1 MRAAGIVAE
10 YNPFHAGHKYQI
22 EVLHRMGFDTIV
34 AAMSPSLVQRG
45 EAALF
50 PVDIRVRAALSS
62 GVDLIVCIPA
72 PFAVMSAEGFA
83 RAGVEIL
90 AALGSVEALAFGSE
104 AGNIEEIIKTKNSV
118 SGTKFE
124 NALIKHLSSGMEF
137 AKARALAAAE
147 NYPNA
152 KEILK
157 YPNNILGVE
166 YCRAISELNANLTP
180 IALARTGANHD
191 EAIRTGG
198 MQSAS
203 ALRRLIL
210 SKNKTAFDAGVPDA
224 CTSIYNK
231 ALKNGD
237 MLDVYKFETAI
248 LSRLRMMPK
257 DEFCAI
263 RGTNEGLDNRL
274 FNAVQKA
281 VSVDELYSLLKCR
294 RYSHARMR
302 RLVLDAA
309 LGYKDN
315 MDKSVPYIH
324 VLGANEKGIE
334 MIKLATAYG
343 AKPLSSSLSVL
354 AKTNKFCENAAS
366 AHSAAEDFAAL
377 CLIKPRPCLTA
388 FTGFM
393 IKDLH

>member
-1 MRAAGIVAE
+1 MRAVGIVAE
-10 YNPFHAGHKYQI
+10 YNPFHAGHKYQA
-22 EVLHRMGFDTIV
+22 EVLRRMGFDTIV
-34 AAMSPSLVQRG
+34 AAMSPGVVQRG

-50 PVDIRVRAALSS
+50 PLDIRVKAALSA

-104 AGNIEEIIKTKNSV
+104 AGNTEEIIKTKNAL

-124 NALIKHLSSGMEF
+124 QALTRYLAQGMEF
-137 AKARALAAAE
+137 AKARALAAVE
-147 NYPNA
+147 IYPKA
-152 KEILK
+152 QEILK
-157 YPNNILGVE
+157 HPNNNLGVE
-166 YCRAISELNANLTP
+166 YCRAISELKADLTP
-180 IALARTGANHD
+180 IALARTGAAHD
-191 EAIRTGG
+191 EDVHTGKI
-198 MQSAS
+198 QSAS
-203 ALRRLIL
+203 ALRKLVL
-210 SKNKTAFDAGVPDA
+210 SNKAAFDDGVPDI

-231 ALKNGD
+231 ALKNGEIHD
-237 MLDVYKFETAI
+237 KTKFETAI
-248 LSRLRMMPK
+248 LSRLRNLK
-257 DEFCAI
+257 QEEFKNI

-281 VSVDELYSLLKCR
+281 AGLEDLYTQLKCR

-309 LGYKDN
+309 LGYKNN
-315 MDKSVPYIH
+315 MAKSVPYIH

-334 MIKLATAYG
+334 MIRLATAFG
-343 AKPLSSSLSVL
+343 AKPLSASLSVL
-354 AKTNKFCENAAS
+354 KKINNECESVAVF
-366 AHSAAEDFAAL
+366 HSAAEDLAAL
-377 CLIKPRPCLTA
+377 CLVKPRPCATA

-393 IKDLH
+393 IKDLK